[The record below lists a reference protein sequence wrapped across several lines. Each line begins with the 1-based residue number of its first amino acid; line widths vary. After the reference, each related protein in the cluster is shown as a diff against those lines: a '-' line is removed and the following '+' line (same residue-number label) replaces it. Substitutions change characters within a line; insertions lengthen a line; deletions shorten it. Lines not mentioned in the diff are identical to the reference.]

1 MTTTVGKARIE
12 IEVDGSG
19 ISKSLEAA
27 MDRALSAVSKSA
39 DAAFSKVEKG
49 ASSAGD
55 EIGSGIGDGAK
66 AAERA
71 LSSID
76 TDGID
81 NISKAAAN
89 AADAVSKSSA
99 DAADSLSDVGAAGAE
114 AGATASGAIA
124 SSMADVTSAAATA
137 GARAAD
143 SLSGVGGAAS
153 EAGAT
158 ASGAMAGSMADISA
172 SAASAFSS
180 VSASAADAAGG
191 VASAAASMS
200 SSMSGAMA
208 SIEGAASGAVGGL
221 GGAGG
226 KLGDLARKAGPAAAA
241 LAGVAGAGAT
251 VKAGF
256 DKLTSIEDTTA
267 SLGIILGDLDAA
279 TGLMAKLQEDNLTTP
294 YMFDA
299 YAGAGKTLAAF
310 GADLE
315 GIPEQVRA
323 LGEAAAASGG
333 GQAVFDSMARASGQ
347 AMATGKMSLDT
358 INQLAV
364 GGVQGLQI
372 LANHFDVPTAE
383 MQKMISSGMVPA
395 QEAMDILTKGILEG
409 SDGVAGATQAMS
421 GVMLE
426 MSETTSGSMTNLL
439 ASFNN
444 LAAAGI
450 EPLKPLIKGIADGL
464 TALNY
469 VVIGI
474 IGGDGLPD
482 WLGRVLKALEP
493 LAWIIGSVTAAFGA
507 MKVGALALAGAKKA
521 VAAATGLL
529 SKALGLLV
537 AHPVIAAI
545 AAITGALVW
554 FFTRT
559 ELGGKVWD
567 RLMDG
572 FRAAGEWLVGVFG
585 PIWDGLVEKVTG
597 VIDTVKA
604 AWDELTAAFRGGDD
618 GYGALASLIGEDAAE
633 WAVNTFANVTA
644 AWDELKAAFTGG
656 DDGYGALSAILGEG
670 TAETVVNAIASI
682 GEGLRTAW
690 ELAQEF
696 GRTVVDAITPLLPV
710 FLDLA
715 KSIGGALFS
724 NLKTIVGAVMSVA
737 ESVWGLIQAVAP
749 VLLPILKVV
758 AGVLGGALFVAF
770 KVIVGA
776 VKLLAGVI
784 KVAAEVFTW
793 LVDNVLTPLV
803 TFLIDVVAGAFSL
816 LVDVVTGAVEG
827 VQAAWEGLWGFL
839 QTAWENVGRPVIDFI
854 VAAFQFW
861 WDGVSLIF
869 RLLGAAWEVLWTG
882 LGMAWEAFGQPVVDL
897 VVAGFQ
903 FLWSG
908 VEVIFGWLKSGWDLL
923 WAGVRAVYDAV
934 IAPVVQWVQ
943 DRFNDLRSGVSTAL
957 GYVKDAIQGAADRVA
972 EFYNTY
978 VRPMVD
984 SVINGFNRV
993 VDTVTGWKD
1002 TIIGALSSAGT
1013 WLVDTGKN
1021 IVQGLIDGI
1030 TSLAGKIG
1038 EAFLNQIPDWIKEP
1052 FKVALGI
1059 ESPSKV
1065 FAEYG
1070 QNIGEG
1076 LIEGIGGM
1084 EGQVGAAV
1092 EGITEAAT
1100 PAAVAMP
1107 ASAGYGP
1114 LAAPVAA
1121 PAAVPDSMP
1130 MSAPIVPEISTTASV
1145 DLDAAGLAGAMGEA
1159 GESVVAVRETMI
1171 DPALTGMAEN
1181 LTGLAATAGLEGQNL
1196 TNAMNLAG
1204 AGVLGVKDTLV
1215 DPALRGMQ
1223 ANLQQTAL
1231 TTQQQMVGKALPAMQ
1246 QTGAGIMS
1254 VQTGTVNP
1262 ALTAMQGAVH
1272 NTAAA
1277 FGTGTNAINT
1287 EFNKVR
1293 EGVAAPT
1300 RFAIGPVFND
1310 GLVGMWNSV
1319 SEMVGLEKMNP
1330 YPIRFASGGIMP
1342 GYTPGRD
1349 PFQFIDPVA
1358 GISLGLSGGEA
1369 IMRPEWTRALGA
1381 QTIHA
1386 MNRVAAQEG
1395 VSGVRRM
1402 WEHSGLTAAYA
1413 SGGIFGVPHLGNFS
1427 QGAII
1432 DSMTSFVN
1440 RFFPQLSL
1448 TSGWRFTDNG
1458 YHSKGM
1464 AGDFSNQVWGGPP
1477 TPASIGL
1484 ANAIYKN
1491 FAAQTLELIH
1501 WPLSGWQNLWHGR
1514 PHMYNAAT
1522 NAQHTDHVHW
1532 ALPAP
1537 LQAAG
1542 TDLDLSSAGPAV
1554 VVDPRQIIESIM
1566 GDSVEETKK
1575 KAHGFT
1581 GMGGRADKIPGAFY
1595 DTMIDPIM
1603 DTLEEAFLTFG
1614 GDPGGADV
1622 ERWRPLAMQA
1632 LARHG
1637 YDASQYIDAMM
1648 QQIMIESGGNPQ
1660 AINLWDSNA
1669 MAGIPSGGLLQV
1681 IEPTYRRVRAAY
1693 PEAFAGL
1700 PDDRWHPLT
1709 NLTAGVGAV
1718 RMDWGGPGGRWPTR
1732 DGYDLGG
1739 LASGIGL
1746 MPKHILDPERVL
1758 SPRQT
1763 EAFEAWMNAGA
1774 RVEDINKL
1782 IEAVTWREDP
1792 ANLPVVQPEKV
1803 LTADQEAVFDE
1814 WRGQGA
1820 QIDSIHELVDSMHG
1834 LQLDHPEIM
1843 GREINRR
1850 FRAWLGEAPEDN
1862 TGDVRHLVAALEAG
1876 VEWERVVHGMQRSAE
1891 AWANGQ
1897 WVQVGKDT
1905 RLATPAEMGQ
1915 QISENFLEELADELG
1930 GYVGL
1935 RGLYKG
1941 RDIVGESGLVKLELP
1956 DEVKDAEI
1964 VPSTEGAPVV
1974 ATATPT
1980 ATGKTTAGEA
1990 QNVEVTVNID
2000 VSGVNDP
2007 MAVSD
2012 LVLAKVGKG
2021 VEEAI
2026 GTARSQ

>member
-39 DAAFSKVEKG
+39 DAAFGKVEKG

-89 AADAVSKSSA
+89 AADSVSKSSA

-114 AGATASGAIA
+114 AGATASGAMA

-158 ASGAMAGSMADISA
+158 ASGAMAGSMADVSA
-172 SAASAFSS
+172 SAASAFSA

-191 VASAAASMS
+191 VAASAADMS
-200 SSMSGAMA
+200 ASMSGAMA
-208 SIEGAASGAVGGL
+208 SIESAATGATAGL
-221 GGAGG
+221 GGASGG
-226 KLGDLARKAGPAAAA
+226 LGSLARKAGPAAAG
-241 LAGVAGAGAT
+241 LAGLAGAGAT

-267 SLGIILGDLDAA
+267 SLGIILGDLDQA
-279 TGLMAKLQEDNLTTP
+279 TGLMAQLQEDNLTTP

-372 LANHFDVPTAE
+372 LANHFDVSTAE

-395 QEAMDILTKGILEG
+395 QEGMDILTKGILEG
-409 SDGVAGATQAMS
+409 SDGIAGATQSMS

-439 ASFNN
+439 ASFTN

-450 EPLKPLIKGIADGL
+450 EPLKPLIKGVADGL

-469 VVIGI
+469 VVIGL

-482 WLGRVLKALEP
+482 WLTRTLKALEP
-493 LAWIIGSVTAAFGA
+493 LAWIVGSVVAAFGA
-507 MKVGALALAGAKKA
+507 LKVGALALAGAKKA

-572 FRAAGEWLVGVFG
+572 FRAAADWLVGVFG
-585 PIWDGLVEKVTG
+585 PIWDSLVGTITG

-604 AWDELTAAFRGGDD
+604 AWGELTAAFRGGDD

-690 ELAQEF
+690 EYAQEF
-696 GRTVVDAITPLLPV
+696 GRVVVDAITPLLPV

-749 VLLPILKVV
+749 VLLPVLKVV

-770 KVIVGA
+770 KALVGA
-776 VKLLAGVI
+776 VKVLSGAI
-784 KVAAEVFTW
+784 KVGAEVFTW
-793 LVDNVLTPLV
+793 LVDNVLSPLV
-803 TFLIDVVAGAFSL
+803 TFLVDVVAGAFTL
-816 LVDVVTGAVEG
+816 LVDVVTGVVNGVRAV
-827 VQAAWEGLWGFL
+827 WDGLWWL
-839 QTAWENVGRPVIDFI
+839 VSAAWENVGRPIVDGV

-861 WDGVSLIF
+861 WDGVQLIF

-882 LGMAWEAFGQPVVDL
+882 LGMAWDAVGQPIVDL

-908 VEVIFGWLKSGWDLL
+908 VEVIFGWVKSGWDLL
-923 WAGVRAVYDAV
+923 WAGVRAVYDTV

-943 DRFNDLRSGVSTAL
+943 DRFEDLRSGVRTAIEA
-957 GYVKDAIQGAADRVA
+957 VKSVVQSLADRIS
-972 EFYNTY
+972 EFYGTY
-978 VRPMVD
+978 VQPMVD
-984 SVINGFNRV
+984 RFLRGFNRIK
-993 VDTVTGWKD
+993 DTVTGLKD
-1002 TIIGALSSAGT
+1002 TILDSLKGAGS
-1013 WLVDTGKN
+1013 WLIDVGKN
-1021 IVQGLIDGI
+1021 IIEGLLNGI
-1030 TSLAGKIG
+1030 RSMAGTVKDAVLG
-1038 EAFLNQIPDWIKEP
+1038 VVPDWVTGP
-1052 FKVALGI
+1052 FKDALGI

-1065 FAEYG
+1065 FAEFG
-1070 QNIGEG
+1070 ENIGEG

-1084 EGQVGAAV
+1084 ERRVGAAV
-1092 EGITEAAT
+1092 EGITAAAT
-1100 PAAVAMP
+1100 PALAD
-1107 ASAGYGP
+1107 SGH
-1114 LAAPVAA
+1114 LAAPLAA
-1121 PAAVPDSMP
+1121 PAAVSDPAP
-1130 MSAPIVPEISTTASV
+1130 ASAPIVPEISTTASV
-1145 DLDAAGLAGAMGEA
+1145 DLDAADLAGAMGEA
-1159 GESVVAVRETMI
+1159 GESVVAVREGMI

-1215 DPALRGMQ
+1215 DPALAGMQ
-1223 ANLQQTAL
+1223 AHLAQTAL

-1254 VQTGTVNP
+1254 VQTGTVDP
-1262 ALTAMQGAVH
+1262 ALTAMQGAVN

-1369 IMRPEWTRALGA
+1369 IMRPEWTRALGP

-1395 VSGVRRM
+1395 VAGVRRM
-1402 WEHSGLTAAYA
+1402 WEHSGHTAAYA

-1514 PHMYNAAT
+1514 PHMYNAGT

-1542 TDLDLSSAGPAV
+1542 TDLDLSSSGGAV
-1554 VVDPRQIIESIM
+1554 AVDPRQIIESMM
-1566 GDSVEETKK
+1566 GGSIEDTKN
-1575 KAHGFT
+1575 KAHGYS
-1581 GMGGRADKIPGAFY
+1581 GMGGLTDAIPGAVY
-1595 DTMIDPIM
+1595 DTMIEPMM

-1632 LARHG
+1632 LSRHG

-1660 AINLWDSNA
+1660 ALNLWDSNA

-1709 NLTAGVGAV
+1709 NLVAGVGAV

-1739 LASGIGL
+1739 LANGIGL

-1763 EAFEAWMNAGA
+1763 EAFEAWMEAGA
-1774 RVEDINKL
+1774 RVEDINRL
-1782 IEAVTWREDP
+1782 VEALTWREDP

-1803 LTADQEAVFDE
+1803 LTPDQEAVFDE
-1814 WRGQGA
+1814 WRGQGS

-1834 LQLDHPEIM
+1834 LQLDHPEVM

-1897 WVQVGKDT
+1897 WVQVGEDT
-1905 RLATPAEMGQ
+1905 RLATPAEMGA
-1915 QISENFLEELADELG
+1915 QIHENFMEELADELG

-1964 VPSTEGAPVV
+1964 VPATEGAPVV

-1980 ATGKTTAGEA
+1980 ATAKTTAGEA

-2012 LVLAKVGKG
+2012 LVMAKVGKG